1 MQGPGRTGTAAL
13 EPACETTTECAGA
26 GFCPVRAGVV
36 TLIGLVAW
44 VALAR
49 SSFLEPEDVWARK
62 LGPAFYEAGSL
73 LSLGLS
79 PWVGVIA
86 LLSILGALA
95 RPISE
100 WLCGRTPC
108 ERADVYKWVGA
119 LSLISFFMAA
129 NARVSWSHALSY
141 GPMGANLPIIPG
153 PDIFAGL
160 LLGSLAAAMIMVF
173 VQKAGPGSAFSL
185 CAVFT
190 VVAFMA
196 PRLSSYASHLRHH
209 WFIGGI
215 QLVLM
220 VITGFVLVWLIGM
233 TYEAPADLTP
243 GGRDA
248 PPIQVPVLIVG
259 ILPLVAS
266 ECVLKLLRGSLRG
279 MAQEFEIYGPVARFF
294 ESLLAPGSIIAPVV
308 QLALVWILTSVTFSI
323 LYPSHRLESIF
334 GLSRE
339 RIDESLESFLDGLL
353 IQNALILCA
362 VFVVAKLCGASF
374 WVLGLTPAGFVV
386 LVAGLA
392 AVRRNLLMRRALE
405 EATGGLVCAKVVLG
419 QLEGEVARA
428 RLAHAGIPSY
438 LNGWTLQELHPVT
451 IAGMGE
457 MQVLVP
463 HRVADEARKVLA

>member
-1 MQGPGRTGTAAL
+1 MQGPGRSGSAAL

-26 GFCPVRAGVV
+26 GFCSVRAGVV

-49 SSFLEPEDVWARK
+49 SSFLEPAELWSQK
-62 LGPAFYEAGSL
+62 LGPLFYQSGSV

-79 PWVGVIA
+79 PWVGVIVF
-86 LLSILGALA
+86 LSILGALA

-100 WLCGRTPC
+100 WLCGRTAC
-108 ERADVYKWVGA
+108 ERGDVYKWVGA
-119 LSLISFFMAA
+119 LSLVAFFMAA
-129 NARVSWSHALSY
+129 NARVSWSHALAS
-141 GPMGANLPIIPG
+141 GPHGVNLPIVPG

-160 LLGSLAAAMIMVF
+160 LLGSLAAAAIMVF
-173 VQKAGPGSAFSL
+173 VQKAGPGTGFSV

-196 PRLSSYASHLRHH
+196 PRLSAYASHLRHH

-215 QLVLM
+215 QLVLL
-220 VITGFVLVWLIGM
+220 VITGFVLTWLIGT

-279 MAQEFEIYGPVARFF
+279 MAQEFEIYGTVARFL
-294 ESLLAPGSIIAPVV
+294 ESLLAPGSILAPLV
-308 QLALVWILTSVTFSI
+308 QLALVWVLTSVTFSV

-353 IQNALILCA
+353 IQNALILCG
-362 VFVVAKLCGASF
+362 VFVVAKLCRGTF
-374 WVLGLTPAGFVV
+374 GVLGLSPAGFVV

-392 AVRRNLLMRRALE
+392 AVRRNILMRRALE
-405 EATGGLVCAKVVLG
+405 EATGGLVCAKIVLG

-463 HRVADEARKVLA
+463 HRVADEAKKLLS

>member
-1 MQGPGRTGTAAL
+1 MQGPGRPGTAAL
-13 EPACETTTECAGA
+13 EPACETTTACAGA
-26 GFCPVRAGVV
+26 GFCPVRASAV
-36 TLIGLVAW
+36 TLIGLVLW
-44 VALAR
+44 VMLAR
-49 SSFLEPEDVWARK
+49 SSFLEPEEVWATK
-62 LGPAFYEAGSL
+62 LGPAYQQAGSV

-79 PWVGVIA
+79 PWVGVIV

-95 RPISE
+95 RPVSE

-108 ERADVYKWVGA
+108 ERGDVYKWVGA
-119 LSLISFFMAA
+119 LSLISFFAAA
-129 NARVSWSHALSY
+129 NARVSWAHAVAY
-141 GPMGANLPIIPG
+141 GPLGANLPIVPG

-160 LLGSLAAAMIMVF
+160 LLGSFAAAAILVL

-185 CAVFT
+185 CAVFS
-190 VVAFMA
+190 VVAILA
-196 PRLSSYASHLRHH
+196 PRLGLYAHHLRAH
-209 WFIGGI
+209 WFVGGI

-220 VITGFVLVWLIGM
+220 VVTGFALVWLIGM

-259 ILPLVAS
+259 VIPLIGS
-266 ECVLKLLRGSLRG
+266 EIALKILRGALRG
-279 MAQEFEIYGPVARFF
+279 MSAEFEIYGTLARFF
-294 ESLLAPGSIIAPVV
+294 EGLLAPGSLLGAVAQV
-308 QLALVWILTSVTFSI
+308 ALVWLLTTVTFSV

-353 IQNALILCA
+353 IQNALILCGVYLIA
-362 VFVVAKLCGASF
+362 RLCGATF
-374 WVLGLTPAGFVV
+374 FVLGLSPAGFVV

-392 AVRRNLLMRRALE
+392 ALRRNLLMRRALE
-405 EATGGLVCAKVVLG
+405 DATGGLTCAKTVLG

-428 RLAHAGIPSY
+428 RLAAAGIPSY

-463 HRVADEARKVLA
+463 HRVVDEARKLLA